1 MMGQKPDAKLT
12 PEIARE
18 ICQRTGSAAVL
29 NGSIAQIGT
38 QYLLTL
44 KVVNCISGESQASTE
59 ATASDKNHVLD
70 ALGKTS
76 SEIRKKLGESLS
88 AVQRFNAPI
97 EQVTTPSLEALHA
110 FSQGWAMKG
119 VNDAATVPFF
129 QRAIRLDPNFAM
141 AYASLGNS
149 YLILGETSLARENT
163 RKAYE
168 LRGNVS
174 EREQFYIESHYYEIV
189 TGDLEKARQVYEF
202 WAQTYPRDFIPPRGM
217 GLIYEQVGQYDKA
230 LVEHLK
236 SLCLRPDAR
245 QYANL
250 AGCYLDLSRL
260 QEAQATTDEAQAK
273 ELDSPDL
280 RFVIYALA
288 FLQNNTAEMA
298 EMAQQAAWSAGK
310 PGIEEELL
318 SMEADTAAYRGR
330 LRDAREFSRRAME
343 SAERAGDKE
352 AAATYSAMAGQREA
366 LFGNAAEARR
376 QVGSAL
382 GLSTARDVQYPWALV
397 LALVGDAVRARS
409 LADDLGKRFPEDTL
423 VRFVYLPTLHAQI
436 LLNRN
441 DSSKAIEILRV
452 AIPYELGA
460 ASLYPA
466 YQRGEAYLAA
476 HQGNEGAA
484 EFQKVLDHRGIVLN
498 EPIGALAHFQIGR
511 AYAMQGDTAKAKA
524 AYQDFLTLWKNAD
537 PDIPILKEAKAEYAK
552 LQ

>member
-1 MMGQKPDAKLT
+1 MP
-12 PEIARE
+12 R
-18 ICQRTGSAAVL
+18 S
-29 NGSIAQIGT
+29 
-38 QYLLTL
+38 
-44 KVVNCISGESQASTE
+44 
-59 ATASDKNHVLD
+59 
-70 ALGKTS
+70 
-76 SEIRKKLGESLS
+76 
-88 AVQRFNAPI
+88 
-97 EQVTTPSLEALHA
+97 
-110 FSQGWAMKG
+110 
-119 VNDAATVPFF
+119 
-129 QRAIRLDPNFAM
+129 
-141 AYASLGNS
+141 GNS